1 MLQTLLLEEER
12 DRHQNVDSH
21 EGDAHEPMAGGVGR
35 HKIDVQNAEDQRYHA
50 EHVEVERHVVAGGP
64 SDKHHDRNHTQR
76 NLQRAPDRNAKRQLH
91 LVLGRHDDCAD
102 VLARIPRERQHDD
115 AEEGLAEAGARAE
128 LEDAARERLGVHR
141 HQHRQQ
147 QQDRQG
153 RPPRQQRLLQ
163 RRQLAAGVAKR
174 VADVIAAA
182 AVADLLVAVA
192 AAAAAAVVVVQVSV
206 SVQLKVQVAKVA
218 S

>member
-76 NLQRAPDRNAKRQLH
+76 NLRVFHA
-91 LVLGRHDDCAD
+91 GR
-102 VLARIPRERQHDD
+102 
-115 AEEGLAEAGARAE
+115 
-128 LEDAARERLGVHR
+128 
-141 HQHRQQ
+141 RQQ
-147 QQDRQG
+147 ACRCGWAD
-153 RPPRQQRLLQ
+153 
-163 RRQLAAGVAKR
+163 KR
-174 VADVIAAA
+174 VDV
-182 AVADLLVAVA
+182 DMHTRT
-192 AAAAAAVVVVQVSV
+192 
-206 SVQLKVQVAKVA
+206 
-218 S
+218 